1 MFVEA
6 LPATPVLAMDVVH
19 SVFDPLRMTA
29 AIDINSVKPPTHIK
43 IAPGIIIASLSLLAV
58 DVDPIMRSGK
68 PGSIKNIQNKAA
80 NPILPCPAFSAVS
93 SSG

>member
-6 LPATPVLAMDVVH
+6 LPATPVLAMDVGP
-19 SVFDPLRMTA
+19 SVDPLRMTA

-43 IAPGIIIASLSLLAV
+43 IAPGIIIASLSSAV